1 METLLPNTWDGNPN
15 TRRLRLGVSKEQQSE
30 DNEDEGT
37 LEAMRVLLIQP
48 PYDLFDDDP
57 RQAMPPLGL
66 AYIAAVLERS
76 GHEVKIIDCVAED
89 FDRLTPMPDG
99 RRRHGL
105 DGADLIRAVAAFDPR
120 VVGVSCLF
128 SAQAPAAHQVCAQL
142 KQLDT
147 QIITIMGGAHPSA
160 APESVLADPFVD
172 YVVLGEG
179 EQTMLELVQALDAG
193 CPLPNDPA
201 GLAWRQDGVV
211 TVRSRGVYWPE
222 LDTLPLPARHLLP
235 MARYFEYRAPH
246 GGRVKRHPCTNMI
259 TSRGCP
265 ARCSFCSI
273 HTVWGR
279 RYRAHSAAR
288 VIEEIEHLMTR
299 YDVREIQ
306 FEDDN
311 LTLHKTRFVEICQ
324 TLIERRID
332 LTWTTPNGVAMWA
345 LDEQML
351 ELMRRAGCHHI
362 ALAVESGVPRVL
374 GQIIKK
380 PLDLARVPSLIKAC
394 RRLGM
399 GVSVFFVVGFPGET
413 KDEIRQTIDYA
424 INLEADQVNFFTAT
438 PYPGTELYRQCV
450 DERLIAMPIDYTTLR
465 VGRPVISTPDWTSD
479 ELAELVRAAQAR
491 FYRRV
496 LTRRPLHF
504 VSLALNHFVR
514 EPVATMRKLRN
525 TFLPRLIE
533 AAPGPEY

>member
-1 METLLPNTWDGNPN
+1 MGISIERQDCRDRNLARTIVTAAKKD
-15 TRRLRLGVSKEQQSE
+15 
-30 DNEDEGT
+30 
-37 LEAMRVLLIQP
+37 LEPMRVLLIQP
-48 PYDLFDDDP
+48 PYDLFADDS

-66 AYIAAVLERS
+66 AYIAAVLERA

-89 FDRLTPMPDG
+89 FERLIPMPDG

-105 DGADLIRAVAAFDPR
+105 DGAELTKAIADFRPQIA
-120 VVGVSCLF
+120 GVSCLF
-128 SAQAPAAHQVCAQL
+128 SAQAPAAHQVCVLL
-142 KQLDT
+142 KEINADIVT
-147 QIITIMGGAHPSA
+147 VMGGAHPSA
-160 APESVLADPFVD
+160 APETVLADPHVD

-179 EQTMLELVQALDAG
+179 EQTMLELVQALEARRLLSDNPG
-193 CPLPNDPA
+193 
-201 GLAWRQDGVV
+201 GLAWRENDR
-211 TVRSRGVYWPE
+211 VRVKPRDTYWPE

-235 MARYFEYRAPH
+235 MQRYLDFRAPH

-279 RYRAHSAAR
+279 KYRAHGAAR
-288 VIEEIEHLMTR
+288 VIEEIEHLIDR
-299 YDVREIQ
+299 YGVREIQ

-311 LTLHKTRFVEICQ
+311 LTLHKPRIVEICR

-345 LDEQML
+345 LDEELL

-374 GQIIKK
+374 REIIKK
-380 PLDLARVPSLIKAC
+380 PLDLARVPPLIRAC

-413 KDEIRQTIDYA
+413 KEEIRQTLDYA
-424 INLEADQVNFFTAT
+424 IHLEADQVNFFTAT
-438 PYPGTELYRQCV
+438 PYPGTELFRQCV
-450 DERLIAMPIDYTTLR
+450 DERLIATPVDYPALR
-465 VGRPVISTPDWTSD
+465 VGRPIINTANWTAE
-479 ELAELVRAAQAR
+479 ELSELVHAAQAR
-491 FYRRV
+491 FYRRT
-496 LTRRPLHF
+496 LTRRPIHF
-504 VSLALNHFVR
+504 LSLAMNHFVR
-514 EPVATMRKLRN
+514 EPAATLRKIRDTLMPRVATQN
-525 TFLPRLIE
+525 PTP
-533 AAPGPEY
+533 